1 MPVKRKYSDRANWR
15 RVTDKKFQVK
25 TVTEPDFEGLVV
37 LYQIKQVRDPLWKEY
52 GNKRFCVADA
62 GYEWLQH
69 FPKGAHYVVTS
80 MYDNKG
86 RLVQWYI
93 DICRTQG
100 VTDRG
105 VPWFDDL
112 YLDVVILPSGES
124 YLLDEEEL
132 EEAYRER
139 QITKEDYDLAWSEAR
154 RILDAYRQGRFHLLK
169 LSDKHKGLFHTRNG
183 QG

>member
-15 RVTDKKFQVK
+15 RVTDKKYQVK
-25 TVTEPDFEGLVV
+25 IVNEPEFQGYVV

-52 GNKRFCVADA
+52 EGKQYCVADA

-69 FPKGAHYVVTS
+69 FPKGAHYIMTS
-80 MYDNKG
+80 MYNNQG
-86 RLVQWYI
+86 QVVQWYI
-93 DICRTQG
+93 DICKVQG

-112 YLDVVILPSGES
+112 YLDVVILPSGEL

-132 EEAYRER
+132 DDALQRGL
-139 QITKEDYDLAWSEAR
+139 ITREDYDLAWSEAN
-154 RILDAYRQGRFHLLK
+154 RIMELYRSGSFPLLQ
-169 LSDKHKGLFHTRNG
+169 LSDKHTRLFHS
-183 QG
+183 